1 MRKNKIFDH
10 KKEHEAIMIY
20 IIPVLL
26 RSPTSVWR
34 SYTKVKI
41 TLSRHPFA
49 PINACLNKDS
59 WLKSLREMRSSL
71 FRTISII
78 NTNKK

>member
-20 IIPVLL
+20 IIRVLL
-26 RSPTSVWR
+26 RSPT
-34 SYTKVKI
+34 KI